1 MAEASEG
8 QAVPEET
15 PKKKRQTKSWKTEA
29 QQYEAWLVAV
39 LGALEKVELD
49 EGEALLDLP
58 PGLRR
63 WYDERQRAL
72 QANAEAARERA
83 LGKLTAEERAAL
95 GLP

>member
-1 MAEASEG
+1 MVEANE
-8 QAVPEET
+8 ATKAPEEA

-29 QQYEAWLVAV
+29 LQYEAWLAAV

-58 PGLRR
+58 DDIRR
-63 WYDERQRAL
+63 WYDERQQRA
-72 QANAEAARERA
+72 QADAEATRERA
-83 LGKLTAEERAAL
+83 LNKLTTEERAAL